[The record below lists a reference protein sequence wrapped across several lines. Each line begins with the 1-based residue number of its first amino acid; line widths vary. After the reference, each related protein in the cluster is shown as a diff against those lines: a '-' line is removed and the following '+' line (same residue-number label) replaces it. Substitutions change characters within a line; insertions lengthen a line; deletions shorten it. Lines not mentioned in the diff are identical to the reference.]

1 MISHDTM
8 VTLRGRKQ
16 GSARAGFRDPKPGEF
31 QNEPRNPDFKILNPA
46 RKNFLTRNPARNPDF
61 RAGSKK
67 PTRLGKFLDYFY
79 SQLFDM
85 LHIQR
90 AEKC

>member
-1 MISHDTM
+1 MISHDNM
-8 VTLRGRKQ
+8 VTLSGRKQ
-16 GSARAGFRDPKPGEF
+16 GSARDPKPGEF

-46 RKNFLTRNPARNPDF
+46 RKNFLTRNPDF
-61 RAGSKK
+61 RAGSKNPAK
-67 PTRLGKFLDYFY
+67 LGKFLDYFY